1 VQFDGSA
8 MNDSSVRQ
16 LFARAGKRAGI
27 DKRVHPHGL
36 RHSNA
41 ALMAWSGTPVH
52 VIQRQ
57 LGHKSFD
64 TTARYIGQVAPGQL
78 VEAVN
83 QIQWEPESKSPVGW
97 TSLG

>member
-1 VQFDGSA
+1 
-8 MNDSSVRQ
+8 MNDSSASE
-16 LFARAGKRAGI
+16 LIARAGKRAGI

-36 RHSNA
+36 RHSNT

-57 LGHKSFD
+57 LGHKSLD
-64 TTARYIGQVAPGQL
+64 TTARYIGQVTSRQL

-83 QIQWEPESKSPVGW
+83 QIQG
-97 TSLG
+97 SLRASHLWGGRLWDDQRS

>member
-36 RHSNA
+36 RHSHA

-57 LGHKSFD
+57 LGHKSLD
-64 TTARYIGQVAPGQL
+64 TTVRYIGQVAPRQL

>member
-1 VQFDGSA
+1 VRQ
-8 MNDSSVRQ
+8 VRQ

-36 RHSNA
+36 RHSHA

-57 LGHKSFD
+57 LGHKSLD
-64 TTARYIGQVAPGQL
+64 TTARYIGQVAPRQL

-83 QIQWEPESKSPVGW
+83 QIQWEPES
-97 TSLG
+97 